1 MFITRLPDDLE
12 DGAALIARRMAASRR
27 KEMWRSIY
35 QDTQRYAMPARETFS
50 WTTEGSYKNNV
61 LYDTTLQD
69 LCYTAANTMLAI
81 LFPPWEIWAHLVPGG
96 AIPKEKL
103 TPEIV
108 NGLQKAT
115 KTTFDFIH
123 TSNFSTVA
131 SEYALDLLVG
141 TASIQMDEGDD
152 EEPFVFSAI
161 PLSAIELEEGPNG
174 SVETT
179 FMQRAPA
186 ARNLLRSYPGLEL
199 MDLPDEVSSIILTK
213 PDEPLPV
220 IQCEVYY
227 PDNKHYYGILV
238 HEATKKILWRY
249 DYGQG
254 AGACPKIVTRATKVS
269 GELYGRGRAM
279 LALSDAKT
287 LDKVTEFILRHSAL
301 QVAPPM
307 TGISDGVLNPY
318 TASLQPNKILPV
330 ASNDNG
336 NPSLRVL
343 EIGGNFQIGEV
354 LVESLRT
361 SLRRKMLGPEMSD
374 GAIKSATEIDVSDRN
389 RLWAMGGEYGRVQYE
404 GLAKIVAR
412 AVFILQRKGLIP
424 KFKINGREVAIKYTS
439 PFAKSQSA
447 EDINA
452 LMRTLQAGDLVS
464 VGPETVKLGLK
475 VEDIPAWIA
484 RKEGVD
490 EDLIRSPDEKKKVM
504 DDATQAAAALAE
516 AEDPEAVPEAGAAE

>member
-1 MFITRLPDDLE
+1 MFLEKLPNGLE
-12 DGAALIARRMAASRR
+12 DGAALIARRMAANKR

-50 WTTEGSYKNNV
+50 WTTEGQYKNNV

-81 LFPPWEIWAHLVPGG
+81 LFPPWETWANLVPGG
-96 AIPKEKL
+96 AIKKEDM

-108 NGLQKAT
+108 GGLQQAT
-115 KTTFDFIH
+115 KTVFDFLH

-141 TASIQMDEGDD
+141 TAALQMDEGDN
-152 EEPFVFSAI
+152 EEPFVFSSV

-174 SVETT
+174 TVETT
-179 FMQRAPA
+179 FMCRAPA
-186 ARNLLRSYPGLEL
+186 ARNLLRTYPGLEL
-199 MDLPDEVSSIILTK
+199 MDLPDELAGLVLIK
-213 PDEPLPV
+213 PDEPVPV
-220 IQCEVYY
+220 IQCEVYH
-227 PDNKHYYGILV
+227 PENKHYYGIVV
-238 HEATKKILWRY
+238 HEATKKIIWRY
-249 DYGQG
+249 DYGQS
-254 AGACPKIVTRATKVS
+254 CPKIVTRATKVA

-287 LDKVTEFILRHSAL
+287 LDKVTEFILRHAAL

-307 TGISDGVLNPY
+307 TGVSDGVLNPW

-354 LVESLRT
+354 LVENLRN
-361 SLRRKMLGPEMSD
+361 SLRRKMLGPDMSD
-374 GAIKSATEIDVSDRN
+374 GAIKSATEISVSDRN
-389 RLWAMGGEYGRVQYE
+389 RLWAMGGEYARIQYE

-412 AVFILQRKGLIP
+412 GVFILQRKGLIP
-424 KFKINGREVAIKYTS
+424 KFKINGREVALKYTS
-439 PFAKSQSA
+439 PFAKSQAS

-452 LMRTLQAGDLVS
+452 LLRMLQVGDLMS
-464 VGPETVKLGLK
+464 VGAESVKLGIK
-475 VEDIPAWIA
+475 VEDVPAWVA

-490 EDLIRSPDEKKKVM
+490 EDLIRSPEEKAKIM
-504 DDATQAAAALAE
+504 DQAAQAAAALAE
-516 AEDPEAVPEAGAAE
+516 AENPDAAATPEAPAE